1 MTTKSRP
8 KPPSQKRVTVKEV
21 AAALRKARGMVSVAA
36 RELGVSRRTIY
47 NYRAKSPIV
56 QEALEDSREHTT
68 DVAELKLFE
77 AITKGEPWAISL
89 YLRTQG
95 RHRGYVET
103 TNVNHSGSLTVE
115 AIAKLSDEE
124 VERLAVERGL
134 PELE

>member
-1 MTTKSRP
+1 MTKPTKRRLNA
-8 KPPSQKRVTVKEV
+8 KLV
-21 AAALRKARGMVSVAA
+21 ATTLRSTRGMVSVAA
-36 RELGVSRRTIY
+36 ARLGVTRQAIY
-47 NYRAKSPIV
+47 NWVNKSDTV
-56 QEALEDSREHTT
+56 KEAMTDSREAMT
-68 DVAELKLFE
+68 DTAELKLFE
-77 AITKGEPWAISL
+77 AIAAGEQWAINL

>member
-1 MTTKSRP
+1 MAKHIRPRLSAKLVATT
-8 KPPSQKRVTVKEV
+8 
-21 AAALRKARGMVSVAA
+21 LRETRGMVSVAA
-36 RELGVSRRTIY
+36 RRLGVTRQTIY
-47 NYRAKSPIV
+47 NWISKSAAV
-56 QEALEDSREHTT
+56 KEAMTDAREAMT
-68 DVAELKLFE
+68 DTAELKLYE
-77 AITKGEPWAISL
+77 AIAAGESWAINL